1 MRIDPTVGVAPNI
14 GVDHEITPNWL
25 LNLDAKWI
33 LRQPDVSVNSSF
45 IRARADISPFVVGAS
60 MQYRF

>member
-14 GVDHEITPNWL
+14 GVDYEITPNWL

-33 LRQPDVSVNSSF
+33 PRQPDVSVNSGF
-45 IRARADISPFVVGAS
+45 IRARADVNPFVVGAPVR
-60 MQYRF
+60 YRF